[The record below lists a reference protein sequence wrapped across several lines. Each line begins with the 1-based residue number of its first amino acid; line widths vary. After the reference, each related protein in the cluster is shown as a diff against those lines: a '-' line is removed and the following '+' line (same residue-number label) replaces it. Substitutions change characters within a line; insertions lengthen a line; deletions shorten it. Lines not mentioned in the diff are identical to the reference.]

1 MSSKSPVLTFV
12 AVVAALL
19 LAAALIVFVL
29 PILAS
34 AATGAAAVLI
44 GILPLI
50 FTVWAL
56 YSCVT
61 SNKPTSTILLW
72 IIIIVLAPFF
82 GPLLWFLWGRSNT

>member
-50 FTVWAL
+50 LTVWAL
-56 YSCVT
+56 YRCVT